1 MSGSVPFYVKPEPL
15 NSEAMK
21 TLGMVAVTHPFL
33 FAKKTN
39 AVPVAVTEFNL
50 AGLRMPIIF
59 SGDDY
64 LPLAVMGVRPDE
76 NLFVKDDGYFD
87 VDVYVPAF
95 IRRYPFVLARETG
108 TERMIVCIDRSAEA
122 VAENGETPLFVN
134 GEPSEFTK
142 QAIGFC
148 TDYETETQKTVNF
161 LSEMKRL
168 DLFEV
173 KQATFAPAPVVVTGP
188 PPEPVL
194 LAEFFAISEEKL
206 NALPAEELMT
216 LRETGA
222 LHQIY
227 AHLSSLQNWQK
238 LAHVALMRDHQRV
251 VGNA

>member
-1 MSGSVPFYVKPEPL
+1 
-15 NSEAMK
+15 MK
-21 TLGMVAVTHPFL
+21 TLGMVTVTHPFL

-59 SGDDY
+59 SGEAY
-64 LPLAVMGVRPDE
+64 LPLAIMGVREGD
-76 NLFVKDDGYFD
+76 NLFVRDDGYFD

-122 VAENGETPLFVN
+122 VTENGETPLFVN
-134 GEPSEFTK
+134 GEPSEFTQK
-142 QAIGFC
+142 AIGFC
-148 TDYETETQKTVNF
+148 SDYEAETQKTLNF
-161 LSEMKRL
+161 VEEMKRL

-173 KQATFAPAPVVVTGP
+173 KQALFVPSPVTETGE

-206 NALPAEELMT
+206 NALPAEAIMS

-222 LHQIY
+222 LNQIY
-227 AHLSSLQNWQK
+227 AHLTSLQNWQK
-238 LAHVALMRDHQRV
+238 LAFVALMRDNQR
-251 VGNA
+251 ATAIQ